1 MEEVSLFILNSDAMT
16 LNKNKLGGALLLVL
30 VVLLLLV
37 LMDFCVG
44 GVSSWLY
51 HRSKYGIFN
60 RQLYVLNESGDDIII
75 LGSSRAS
82 HHYVSSIFAD
92 SLNMSCYNAGSEGMC
107 IYYHYA
113 MLAAMIERGHCPQ
126 VVIYDVMDLDAM
138 EHPGPTF
145 TLDAAL
151 DRLAPHYGEYENI
164 DSLFNL
170 KDWKEKLKLQ
180 SLTYRYNSKLVQSIK
195 CNFMPLPED
204 NGYEKVVGVLPN
216 NMDFTK
222 EEYNDCEL
230 DSLKLLYMQKMVDLA
245 KGHQIKLFFV
255 FSPCFKDNPSKAYDA
270 AKEIAYRNQIE
281 VIDCYNE
288 PTLMKRELFRDLMH
302 LNDDG
307 ARVWSSHL
315 AHILKSKII

>member
-1 MEEVSLFILNSDAMT
+1 M
-16 LNKNKLGGALLLVL
+16 
-30 VVLLLLV
+30 
-37 LMDFCVG
+37 
-44 GVSSWLY
+44 
-51 HRSKYGIFN
+51 R
-60 RQLYVLNESGDDIII
+60 
-75 LGSSRAS
+75 
-82 HHYVSSIFAD
+82 
-92 SLNMSCYNAGSEGMC
+92 CYNAGSEGMC

-204 NGYEKVVGVLPN
+204 NGYEKVVGVLPD

-270 AKEIAYRNQIE
+270 AREIAYRNQIE

-307 ARVWSSHL
+307 AHVWTAYL
-315 AHILKSKII
+315 AHILKENNKIR